1 MKTNNA
7 LVMMLGS
14 LVLAAA
20 TTAEAKSQTKC
31 YSIPDK
37 DRRFACLAEAKGSE
51 SNCNAIRDSDS
62 RAICAASASG
72 KKNRCTMIR
81 DKSRRDACEAGM
93 NC

>member
-1 MKTNNA
+1 MINKA
-7 LVMMLGS
+7 LFIILG
-14 LVLAAA
+14 LIAFAAA
-20 TTAEAKSQTKC
+20 TTVDAKTPSKC
-31 YSIPDK
+31 YSIPDH
-37 DRRFACLAEAKGSE
+37 DRRTACLAEAKGSE

-93 NC
+93 NY

>member
-1 MKTNNA
+1 MNTNNA
-7 LVMMLGS
+7 YVMILGL
-14 LVLAAA
+14 LVLVAA
-20 TTAEAKSQTKC
+20 TTVEAKSPTKC
-31 YSIPDK
+31 YSIPDS
-37 DRRFACLAEAKGSE
+37 DRRFACLAEAKGAE

-93 NC
+93 NY

>member
-1 MKTNNA
+1 MYHQS
-7 LVMMLGS
+7 LLS
-14 LVLAAA
+14 LVLLAAA
-20 TTAEAKSQTKC
+20 TTVEAKTPSKC
-31 YSIPDK
+31 YSVPDK

-93 NC
+93 NY